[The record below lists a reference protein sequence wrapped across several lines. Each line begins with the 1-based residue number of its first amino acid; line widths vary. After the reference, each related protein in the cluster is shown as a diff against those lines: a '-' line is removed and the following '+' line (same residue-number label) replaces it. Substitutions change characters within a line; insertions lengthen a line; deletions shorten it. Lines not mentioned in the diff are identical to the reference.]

1 LPFALPAR
9 LLLVSL
15 FCLVTACAQN
25 APVASLSATPL
36 PEYTA
41 VSEHVWARSEGA
53 LPDDAKPLGPG
64 SSLND
69 YEYLIGP
76 DDGLEITV
84 FQIEELSGLR
94 KVDSR
99 GEIRMPLIDSVKIAG
114 LSVGQAEEK
123 LESAYSAD
131 YLQDPQINIEIVN
144 YASQQVTILGAVF
157 KPGVYPLTTQT
168 TLLQVIAMAG
178 GPNRVAN
185 EQGVVVFRKEAGGN
199 VYGYQV
205 NLDEIVAG
213 IKTDPEVAAGDRVV
227 VPESGAASF
236 WRSFSIGVP
245 GFGGYRQY

>member
-1 LPFALPAR
+1 MPLALPTQF
-9 LLLVSL
+9 LLVSL
-15 FCLVTACAQN
+15 FCLLTACAQN
-25 APVASLSATPL
+25 TPPVSYATPL
-36 PEYTA
+36 PDSA
-41 VSEHVWARSEGA
+41 DGQQDVWARSEGV

-84 FQIEELSGLR
+84 FQIDELSGTR
-94 KVDSR
+94 RVDSR
-99 GEIRMPLIDSVKIAG
+99 GEIRMPLVDSVRIGG
-114 LSVGQAEEK
+114 LSVGEAEDK
-123 LESAYSAD
+123 LEAVYSAE
-131 YLQDPQINIEIVN
+131 YLQDPQINIEIVD
-144 YASQQVTILGAVF
+144 YASQQVTILGAVL

-185 EQGVVVFRKEAGGN
+185 EEEVVVFRKEEGGN
-199 VYGYQV
+199 VYGYQI
-205 NLDEIVAG
+205 NLDEIIAG
-213 IKTDPEVAAGDRVV
+213 AKADPEVAAGDRVV